1 MLLRVCKRNAQGHR
15 WQRLGKPDSDLV
27 RSLETEEAS
36 WELGEGFWA
45 DLAPRSL
52 GRLGKVFRASLKP
65 AEQLLSYTLPPA
77 TPSFPQ
83 SVPGI
88 AWPWASPLI
97 PLLNLQAE
105 PNLQTSLINEAIN
118 ESAFF
123 PSSFLCSFSSVV
135 GEENRFS
142 ASGSR
147 VRPSHFHS
155 KHPFGQVTIW
165 FLKLSIRSMED

>member
-1 MLLRVCKRNAQGHR
+1 M
-15 WQRLGKPDSDLV
+15 
-27 RSLETEEAS
+27 
-36 WELGEGFWA
+36 
-45 DLAPRSL
+45 
-52 GRLGKVFRASLKP
+52 FRDSLKP

-77 TPSFPQ
+77 TLSFPQ
-83 SVPGI
+83 SVPGT

-105 PNLQTSLINEAIN
+105 PNLPTSLINEAIN

-123 PSSFLCSFSSVV
+123 PSSFFCSFSSVV
-135 GEENRFS
+135 GEENLLS

-147 VRPSHFHS
+147 VGPSHFHS

-165 FLKLSIRSMED
+165 FLKLSVLSVED